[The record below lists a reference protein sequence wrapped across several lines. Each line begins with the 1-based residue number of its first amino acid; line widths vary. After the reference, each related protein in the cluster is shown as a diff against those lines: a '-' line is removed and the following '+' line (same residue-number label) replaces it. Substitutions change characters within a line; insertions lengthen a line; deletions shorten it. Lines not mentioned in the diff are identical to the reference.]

1 MAQPKKPTP
10 ELGVNELLSA
20 EITHLLMRADGVE
33 RRDVE
38 ALVSRVRSPTSP
50 PQLDQVP
57 KREHER

>member
-1 MAQPKKPTP
+1 MAQPKRPTP

-38 ALVSRVRSPTSP
+38 ALVSRVRTPSTPSL
-50 PQLDQVP
+50 LDEER
-57 KREHER
+57 KREDER

>member
-1 MAQPKKPTP
+1 MAQPKKPAP

-38 ALVSRVRSPTSP
+38 ALVSRVRSPP
-50 PQLDQVP
+50 PPGQPRKQED
-57 KREHER
+57 ER